1 MDSVKLD
8 EKFKSIE
15 GIIKELERDDIGIE
29 EALDLYT
36 KGKVAV
42 EECKN
47 KIDMVEKE
55 VMKINTDGTQTP
67 FDEADF

>member
-8 EKFKSIE
+8 DKFKSIE
-15 GIIKELERDDIGIE
+15 EILKELERDDIGIE

-36 KGKVAV
+36 KGKVAI

-47 KIDMVEKE
+47 KLDLVEKE
-55 VMKINTDGTQTP
+55 VMKINPDGSESTFET
-67 FDEADF
+67 ADF

>member
-1 MDSVKLD
+1 M
-8 EKFKSIE
+8 
-15 GIIKELERDDIGIE
+15 
-29 EALDLYT
+29 DLYT

-55 VMKINTDGTQTP
+55 VMKINPDGTQTP

>member
-55 VMKINTDGTQTP
+55 VMKINPDGTQTP